1 MAATLAEV
9 VAKTVGKMLGDVEA
23 ESLVVKLPETLSEV
37 MTKTIPKKLT
47 CVKREAPVK
56 TDLTLL
62 QERRPTQLS
71 TH

>member
-9 VAKTVGKMLGDVEA
+9 EAKTVGKMLGDVEA

-47 CVKREAPVK
+47 CVKREAPVE

-62 QERRPTQLS
+62 
-71 TH
+71 